1 MVLSRMIYLLFS
13 GLVLNGISME
23 GRGQTR
29 TGKPPVRNV
38 VLHFVK
44 ITHISIYNKEQTFLA
59 MGY

>member
-1 MVLSRMIYLLFS
+1 MIYLLFS

-29 TGKPPVRNV
+29 TGKPPMRNV